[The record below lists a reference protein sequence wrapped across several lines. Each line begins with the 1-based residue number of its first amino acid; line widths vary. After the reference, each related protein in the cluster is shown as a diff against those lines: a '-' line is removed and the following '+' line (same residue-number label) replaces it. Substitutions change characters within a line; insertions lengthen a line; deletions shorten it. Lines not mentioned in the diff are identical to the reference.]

1 VPRQPFDFLA
11 IARPAGLH
19 PAIGNQERMSVYV
32 SVTGFRPKPGLAR
45 LARFWWHTL
54 RAARQA
60 RTAPGNLRVM
70 LRPVNDIYHTLTV
83 WTDEASMRAYVRSD
97 AHRRA
102 MMNFR
107 DLGGGRTLGF
117 VADADPDWDTAY
129 ARWQYEA
136 REV

>member
-1 VPRQPFDFLA
+1 
-11 IARPAGLH
+11 
-19 PAIGNQERMSVYV
+19 MSVYV
-32 SVTGFRPKPGLAR
+32 SVTGFRVHPGLLR

-60 RTAPGNLRVM
+60 RAAPGNLRVV
-70 LRPVNDIYHTLTV
+70 LRPAAGFYHTLTV
-83 WTDEASMRAYVRSD
+83 WTDEASMRAYVRSG

-102 MMNFR
+102 MIGFR

-117 VADADPDWDTAY
+117 EADEDPGWDAAY
-129 ARWQYEA
+129 ARWQREA